1 MYCTSNLFI
10 YFNWNCSINCAF
22 LSNVTIETH
31 PLKYIYMYAH
41 ICLHIIGWWS
51 PVVWINLFEGWLIFW
66 HHNDC
71 KSLWRMTGDRWSAQ
85 CSTLIGVSVQML
97 FCVLI
102 DHYTIYCAAKL
113 CNTCYISSKPRY
125 SNIRCYKTFQGS
137 RSLRYALLTFVLYMF
152 KSLWLSFPSKSLFVN
167 SLGER
172 TFGVLTKLDLMDKGT
187 NALDV
192 SFQSLFSS
200 LIFVLFLVKLLM
212 DQ

>member
-102 DHYTIYCAAKL
+102 TTQFIAQPNCVILAISPANQDIATSDAIKL
-113 CNTCYISSKPRY
+113 
-125 SNIRCYKTFQGS
+125 S
-137 RSLRYALLTFVLYMF
+137 REVD
-152 KSLWLSFPSKSLFVN
+152 PSGMLF
-167 SLGER
+167 
-172 TFGVLTKLDLMDKGT
+172 
-187 NALDV
+187 
-192 SFQSLFSS
+192 
-200 LIFVLFLVKLLM
+200 
-212 DQ
+212 